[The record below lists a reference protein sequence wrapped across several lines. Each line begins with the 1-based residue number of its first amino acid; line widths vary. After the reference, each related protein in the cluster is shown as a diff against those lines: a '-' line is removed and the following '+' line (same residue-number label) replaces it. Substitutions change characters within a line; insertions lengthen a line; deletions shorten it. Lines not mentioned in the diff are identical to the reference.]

1 MSQKKHTYTDLSDT
15 HKCRICKKAIKE
27 RLIEIK
33 TVKPTLC
40 YKHYKMI
47 KGEIS
52 RQTYIDNYDKLY
64 KKTVKDIIIKNV
76 LNERKLK

>member
-1 MSQKKHTYTDLSDT
+1 MSKKKYTYTDVSNT

-47 KGEIS
+47 KSEIS
-52 RQTYIDNYDKLY
+52 RQDYITN
-64 KKTVKDIIIKNV
+64 
-76 LNERKLK
+76 NERKLK

>member
-1 MSQKKHTYTDLSDT
+1 MSKKKHTYTDLSDT

-52 RQTYIDNYDKLY
+52 RQDYITN
-64 KKTVKDIIIKNV
+64 
-76 LNERKLK
+76 NERKLK

>member
-1 MSQKKHTYTDLSDT
+1 MSKKKHTYTDLSDT

-40 YKHYKMI
+40 YKHYIERTNAKVTKVALNNI
-47 KGEIS
+47 TGGKG
-52 RQTYIDNYDKLY
+52 
-64 KKTVKDIIIKNV
+64 
-76 LNERKLK
+76 NE